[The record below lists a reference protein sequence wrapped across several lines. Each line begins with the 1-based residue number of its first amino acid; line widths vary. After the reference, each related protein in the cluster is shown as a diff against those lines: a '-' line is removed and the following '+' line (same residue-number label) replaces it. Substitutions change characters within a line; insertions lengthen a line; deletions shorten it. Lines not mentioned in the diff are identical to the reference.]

1 MKKLFILISVLF
13 SLNAFAQQELQFE
26 IQHNGQCTGQPCD
39 TTFTYS
45 VYTQGSS
52 IPLVT
57 SDTNLTPAIPFA
69 IELGTEYCFEATA
82 TNSGGESARGGQTC
96 NTWVSTPPTSPIIL
110 SIPVVFN

>member
-1 MKKLFILISVLF
+1 MKKLLVLF
-13 SLNAFAQQELQFE
+13 STVLALNTYAQDTIQFE
-26 IQHNGQCTGQPCD
+26 IQHDGQCTGNPCD
-39 TTFTYS
+39 TNFTYS
-45 VYTQGSS
+45 VYVQGGT

-57 SDTNLTPAIPFA
+57 SNDTTTPAVPFA